1 MIAVLGL
8 KGGIP
13 GGPSGMRVKYLKKWR
28 QESKREKDPKGRR
41 WEPVVILLQIMFSY
55 GTVLKETSWAT
66 MVLLQKGKGGYRGI
80 LIVEVLWKL

>member
-1 MIAVLGL
+1 M
-8 KGGIP
+8 
-13 GGPSGMRVKYLKKWR
+13 
-28 QESKREKDPKGRR
+28 
-41 WEPVVILLQIMFSY
+41 VILLQIMFSY